1 MTSKKYRDLLGG
13 PRASHRKTDTR
24 PIKKLFIIITEG
36 ETEKAY
42 FTQEIFDDTKPHS
55 AARVQV
61 ICKKSRGGTD
71 PRSVLTAMKDELVAL
86 QKKKEI
92 RSGDPAWIVIDADNS
107 SAAEF
112 ADLDTW
118 VAKRSDRFVAYTK
131 PQFEW
136 WLLLHYRDGAGVVT
150 QSDCMSALKREDS
163 NYRKGAR
170 FSITDEQVEE
180 ALERANRLHISR
192 DATLVDL
199 HERPGA
205 VTTVH
210 FLVQDLLN
218 AIR

>member
-1 MTSKKYRDLLGG
+1 MAHHAVACQFTNPRTSSVAGGVDLTV
-13 PRASHRKTDTR
+13 KDT
-24 PIKKLFIIITEG
+24 
-36 ETEKAY
+36 
-42 FTQEIFDDTKPHS
+42 
-55 AARVQV
+55 
-61 ICKKSRGGTD
+61 SRI
-71 PRSVLTAMKDELVAL
+71 SE
-86 QKKKEI
+86 
-92 RSGDPAWIVIDADNS
+92 
-107 SAAEF
+107 
-112 ADLDTW
+112 
-118 VAKRSDRFVAYTK
+118 RSDRFVAYTK
-131 PQFEW
+131 PQSEW

-170 FSITDEQVEE
+170 FSIADEQVEE